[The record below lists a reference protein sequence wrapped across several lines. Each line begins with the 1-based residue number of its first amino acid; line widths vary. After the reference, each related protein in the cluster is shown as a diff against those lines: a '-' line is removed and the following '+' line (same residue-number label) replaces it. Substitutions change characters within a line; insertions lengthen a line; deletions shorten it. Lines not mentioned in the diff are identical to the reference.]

1 MNHGVLATMFPEMIN
16 REPLIE
22 EHADTMVFENKNPY
36 TKPSCHHLTQSQVA
50 DMFVPTFI
58 RLEFQTQ
65 FLDRKRNDCYTSITS
80 ERKSS

>member
-1 MNHGVLATMFPEMIN
+1 MMSIDTQLTVDYESRSTRNYVGSSKRSSLVPQFPEIIN

-22 EHADTMVFENKNPY
+22 EHADAMVFENKNPY

-58 RLEFQTQ
+58 
-65 FLDRKRNDCYTSITS
+65 
-80 ERKSS
+80 